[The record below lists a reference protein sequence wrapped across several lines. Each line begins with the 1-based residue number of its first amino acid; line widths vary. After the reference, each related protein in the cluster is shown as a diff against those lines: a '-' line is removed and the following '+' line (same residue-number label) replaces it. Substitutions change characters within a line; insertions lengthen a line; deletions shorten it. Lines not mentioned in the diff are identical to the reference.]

1 MKRYLNGADFF
12 KNHLSPKKEDIMSWN
27 NFNTGNQLKLI
38 SFIDSLPGI
47 TIEGDL
53 SDSEI
58 KIIQQIKSDI
68 NELKNNYPNVR
79 PDRLD
84 IDLAIIF
91 HKNLKKLKWGRFQI
105 DEYGSWRWLS
115 VNYFL
120 NEVKWRWTVE
130 DPKLEK
136 LFENA
141 RSCYQRLV
149 GERNRRIFPLWYFT
163 IGERLYDNHFG
174 YSLLEKL
181 ASMSRERSS
190 GGFGNLNNNLTDTK
204 LLSPNEHVS
213 KTMSRI
219 LLSGE
224 NIASNDEVANAFKRY
239 NAFKRRLLN
248 YASDTIFEKEICV
261 FQIKKAS

>member
-1 MKRYLNGADFF
+1 MKRYINSSEFF
-12 KNHLSPKKEDIMSWN
+12 KNHLSPKREDKMSWN
-27 NFNTGNQLKLI
+27 NFNTGNQSKLI
-38 SFIDSLPGI
+38 SFIDSLSGI
-47 TIEGDL
+47 IVEGEITEL
-53 SDSEI
+53 EI
-58 KIIQQIKSDI
+58 KIIQQIKSEI
-68 NELKNNYPNVR
+68 NELKINYPSVR

-84 IDLAIIF
+84 MDLAIIF
-91 HKNLKKLKWGRFQI
+91 HRNLKKLNWGRFHI
-105 DEYGSWRWLS
+105 DDFGSWRWLS
-115 VNYFL
+115 INYFL
-120 NEVKWRWTVE
+120 NEVKWRWTAE

-141 RSCYQRLV
+141 KSCYQRLV

-174 YSLLEKL
+174 YSLMEKL
-181 ASMSRERSS
+181 ATISREEIV

-219 LLSGE
+219 LFSGKIVA
-224 NIASNDEVANAFKRY
+224 NNDEVANAFKRY
-239 NAFKRRLLN
+239 NAYKRRLLN
-248 YASDTIFEKEICV
+248 YASDTIFEKEICL